1 MDRLAFT
8 KPNGRLVKNK
18 DGHLAFLPNHLP
30 PQIKYDESL
39 IALVSE
45 AKFQLG
51 RLSGIGTLL
60 PNPHLL
66 IRPYTLR
73 EAVLSSKI
81 EGTQASIMDVLR
93 YQAGVSEEKE
103 EKEQKRINEVVN
115 YIRALDEC
123 LEMVKDGKQI
133 DLNLIRHAHQILLA
147 DVRGNQLEPGKFRA
161 VQNWIG
167 PENTKIE
174 DARYV
179 PPPVEFAQDLLA
191 DLEQFI
197 QKPPGVI
204 PVLVQC
210 AIVHYQF
217 EAIHP
222 FGDGNGRI
230 GRLIIPLLL
239 AQRKLLNQPLLY
251 LSAYI
256 EQHKTQYYNLL
267 QAVSQKSA
275 WEEWTKFFLRAVI
288 TQSRDAADNVQKL
301 MMLKEKYDE
310 KLRSKKVPS
319 SVIMLTDYLFSS
331 PLVTIP
337 TAARYLNLTYP
348 GTKKAIDALVD
359 MGILKEQ
366 PSKARN
372 KLFSAPQILTI
383 LS

>member
-18 DGHLAFLPNHLP
+18 DGHLAFLPNRLP
-30 PQIKYDESL
+30 PRIKYDEGL

-81 EGTQASIMDVLR
+81 EGTQASIMDVFR
-93 YQAGVSEEKE
+93 YQAGVSEEKQ
-103 EKEQKRINEVVN
+103 EKEHSRIKEVLN
-115 YIRALDEC
+115 YIRALNGC
-123 LEMVKDGKQI
+123 LERVEEGRQI
-133 DLNLIRHAHQILLA
+133 DLDIMRHAHKILMEG
-147 DVRGNQLEPGKFRA
+147 VRGNQSEPGKFRE

-167 PENTKIE
+167 PDNTKIK

-179 PPPVEFAQDLLA
+179 PPPAELVQDLLA

-197 QKPPGVI
+197 VEPPGVI

-239 AQRKLLNQPLLY
+239 AQKKLLGQPLLY
-251 LSAYI
+251 LSAYV
-256 EQHKTQYYNLL
+256 EQHKTQYYALL

-288 TQSRDAADNVQKL
+288 TQSREAADNVQRL
-301 MMLKEKYDE
+301 MVLKNRYDE
-310 KLRSKKVPS
+310 KLRTRKAAS
-319 SVIMLTDYLFSS
+319 SAIMLTDYLFSS

-337 TAARYLNLTYP
+337 TAASYLKLTYA
-348 GTKKAIDALVD
+348 GTKKAIDSLVD

-372 KLFSAPQILTI
+372 KLFSAHQILSI